1 MIMITT
7 VLLVLIMLVVLVL
20 MLNITTYAKAN
31 DASDAKAN
39 DASDASEANDAKTNA
54 IKSILRGSSRYALA
68 SLQDRSPMIAL
79 LHANYGAGYFWAM
92 RDAFNSTDI
101 ENATGI
107 KILDYEKKITDIQ
120 DASTKEVVKACPQFA
135 TNVDLSLAKI
145 ANEL

>member
-1 MIMITT
+1 MTTMITT
-7 VLLVLIMLVVLVL
+7 VLLVLIILVVLGL
-20 MLNITTYAKAN
+20 MLNIITDANTN
-31 DASDAKAN
+31 DASDTNTN
-39 DASDASEANDAKTNA
+39 DASDVNMNDAKTNA

-107 KILDYEKKITDIQ
+107 TPLKI
-120 DASTKEVVKACPQFA
+120 
-135 TNVDLSLAKI
+135 
-145 ANEL
+145 

>member
-1 MIMITT
+1 MMMMMITT
-7 VLLVLIMLVVLVL
+7 VLIILVVLVL
-20 MLNITTYAKAN
+20 MLNITTDANTN
-31 DASDAKAN
+31 DASDAN
-39 DASDASEANDAKTNA
+39 MNDAKTNA

-145 ANEL
+145 ANELTILN

>member
-1 MIMITT
+1 MMMMITT
-7 VLLVLIMLVVLVL
+7 VLIILVVLVL
-20 MLNITTYAKAN
+20 MLNITTDANTN
-31 DASDAKAN
+31 DASDAN
-39 DASDASEANDAKTNA
+39 MNDAKTNA

-145 ANEL
+145 ANELTILN

>member
-1 MIMITT
+1 MMMVITT
-7 VLLVLIMLVVLVL
+7 VLIILVVVVY
-20 MLNITTYAKAN
+20 ITNDASEAN
-31 DASDAKAN
+31 DASDAN
-39 DASDASEANDAKTNA
+39 MNDAKTNA

>member
-1 MIMITT
+1 MMITT
-7 VLLVLIMLVVLVL
+7 VLLVLIILVVLVL
-20 MLNITTYAKAN
+20 MLNIPTYANAN
-31 DASDAKAN
+31 DASYAK
-39 DASDASEANDAKTNA
+39 ANDAKTNA

-101 ENATGI
+101 ENATHI

>member
-1 MIMITT
+1 MITT
-7 VLLVLIMLVVLVL
+7 VLVVLIILVVVVL
-20 MLNITTYAKAN
+20 MLNITT
-31 DASDAKAN
+31 DAK
-39 DASDASEANDAKTNA
+39 ANDAKTNA
-54 IKSILRGSSRYALA
+54 IKSILRGSSRYTLA